1 LQIHKIRINVGTSKL
16 NAYKH
21 SLTVGHA
28 QVKGTFV
35 LEVEVLVGKLF
46 AID

>member
-1 LQIHKIRINVGTSKL
+1 MLL
-16 NAYKH
+16 NTCKH

-28 QVKGTFV
+28 QVKGTFM
-35 LEVEVLVGKLF
+35 LEFKVLVGKLF